1 MEHFLESEAQTLCLI
16 KVLKVLH
23 DEISWAVN
31 RCLSPEYEEQSLWW
45 VIEQRWVRLAVSLW
59 RNLKNWV

>member
-16 KVLKVLH
+16 KVLH

-31 RCLSPEYEEQSLWW
+31 LSPDYGEQSLWW
-45 VIEQRWVRLAVSLW
+45 VTEQRWCAWLCLYEGT
-59 RNLKNWV
+59 